1 MGDQNPR
8 PLRRH
13 PTSRIC
19 RMSCNWRICSAGGLG
34 CAAAVPRRSAR
45 PCALAVLVGV
55 CLLAAG
61 PSQVASGQGSL
72 EGQKARAQQLRGAVA
87 AQNAQLSATRGS
99 LAQAEQRLA
108 SLVARVRA
116 REARLAG
123 AQTRLIDAR
132 IHLTKLQ
139 RREELSKRT
148 LAENLRAQYESGQ
161 PQLVQVVLASTRFA
175 DLYRQLD
182 MYKRLSKDNAR
193 ILDATRSA
201 RADVA
206 GQTHSLQRLWTRYGQ
221 LARAAVADRQ
231 QADKLQGALLVR
243 ERVQLARRNGAAS
256 RLAVVRGRIASIE
269 RRQAIAARAAAAAP
283 SATSAAPAAAPSGGG
298 GGGGGGGDAVARVVA
313 AANQIAS
320 TPYVWGGGHGGASG
334 GYDCS
339 GSVSYAL
346 AAGGLLSSPLDSTGF
361 MSWGQPGPGRR
372 ITVYANAGHAFM
384 IVDGRRFD
392 TSAMSGGG
400 TRWTSA
406 SRSTA
411 GFVARHPPGL

>member
-1 MGDQNPR
+1 VTR
-8 PLRRH
+8 AE
-13 PTSRIC
+13 PTSPIC
-19 RMSCNWRICSAGGLG
+19 RIACNRRICSAGELG
-34 CAAAVPRRSAR
+34 SPAAVPRRLVR
-45 PCALAVLVGV
+45 PCALAVMVGV
-55 CLLAAG
+55 GMLATG
-61 PSQVASGQGSL
+61 PGQVASGQGSL
-72 EGQKARAQQLRGAVA
+72 EGQKARAQQLRGTVA
-87 AQNAQLSATRGS
+87 AENARLAATRGS
-99 LAQAEQRLA
+99 LAQAQQRLD
-108 SLVARVRA
+108 SLVARVQA

-123 AQTRLIDAR
+123 AQTRLIEAR
-132 IHLTKLQ
+132 IHLTRLQ
-139 RREELSKRT
+139 RREALSQRT

-193 ILDATRSA
+193 ILDATRTA

-221 LARAAVADRQ
+221 LARAAVADRR
-231 QADKLQGALLVR
+231 QADALQGALLVR
-243 ERVQLARRNGAAS
+243 ERVQLAHRNGAAS
-256 RLAVVRGRIASIE
+256 RLAVVRGRIASLQ
-269 RRQAIAARAAAAAP
+269 RRQAIAARAVAAA
-283 SATSAAPAAAPSGGG
+283 STATSAAPAAPSGGG
-298 GGGGGGGDAVARVVA
+298 GGGGGGGGDGDAVARVVA

-361 MSWGQPGPGRR
+361 ESWGQPGPGQR

-411 GFVARHPPGL
+411 GFVARHPPGF